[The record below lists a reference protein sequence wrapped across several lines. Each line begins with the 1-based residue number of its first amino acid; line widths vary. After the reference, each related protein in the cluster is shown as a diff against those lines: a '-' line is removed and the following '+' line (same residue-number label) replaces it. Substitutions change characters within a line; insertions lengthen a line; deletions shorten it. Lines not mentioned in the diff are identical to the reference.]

1 MTRVVLGVAI
11 AVASAA
17 AAGCA
22 RGAPEPPP
30 PAWQVRGPGGQQAIA
45 VGTTAPELTR
55 RDCLRRRATPASPP
69 SGSRSRHGQA
79 WTNGIFQREY
89 QQAPKPW
96 CVNCHAPTDRAARA
110 GWRAGDPRLAAQ
122 GVSCATC
129 HVRGGR
135 LVAKAPRRGV
145 AARHR
150 RRRQLRH
157 AGVLRRLPR
166 VHVPD
171 PRRGRPRGG
180 DDRSPDADD
189 GDVVRGRA
197 LRARAGRVPD
207 LPRLA
212 PRSRVPRRPRAR
224 DAGRGVRRELVPA
237 GRRARGR
244 ADQRGGRA
252 PHPDRRHPPPPA
264 VAGVAVVGARP
275 GVWEGVLRAALRARP
290 TTAASARC
298 GTRAIDAQGASRRFT
313 VELAALADGEP
324 AADPAEPIN
333 LELTYVFIADEF
345 PRPGRAPS
353 EATATQLLAWRTAVD
368 DLPTCPPLMPPAP
381 GRADAAAPG
390 PPATRRAPT
399 PR

>member
-45 VGTTAPELTR
+45 VGTTAPELT
-55 RDCLRRRATPASPP
+55 DATTCVACHAAIVDEWR
-69 SGSRSRHGQA
+69 RSRHGQA

-96 CVNCHAPTDRAARA
+96 CVNCHAPTDAQQRDLT
-110 GWRAGDPRLAAQ
+110 AGDPRLADQ
-122 GVSCATC
+122 GVGCAAC

-135 LVAKAPRRGV
+135 LVAARRAATSPHDTVEDPTFGTPSFCADCHEFPFPRLDGAGRAVALTDHPMQTTVSSFTTGPYADAPAGCLTCHATRHGHGFPGAHDPGMLGAALAVRWCGSGDQLTVEVENAEAGHRVPTGDVHRHLLLRVWRSSTPAGLWEGFFGRRYE
-145 AARHR
+145 
-150 RRRQLRH
+150 
-157 AGVLRRLPR
+157 P
-166 VHVPD
+166 
-171 PRRGRPRGG
+171 
-180 DDRSPDADD
+180 ADD
-189 GDVVRGRA
+189 GGKRTVWDSTIPPKVV
-197 LRARAGRVPD
+197 
-207 LPRLA
+207 
-212 PRSRVPRRPRAR
+212 
-224 DAGRGVRRELVPA
+224 
-237 GRRARGR
+237 
-244 ADQRGGRA
+244 
-252 PHPDRRHPPPPA
+252 
-264 VAGVAVVGARP
+264 
-275 GVWEGVLRAALRARP
+275 
-290 TTAASARC
+290 
-298 GTRAIDAQGASRRFT
+298 RRFT
-313 VELAALADGEP
+313 LELAALADGELP
-324 AADPAEPIN
+324 LDRTEPIN
-333 LELTYVFIADEF
+333 LALTYVFTADEF

-353 EATATQLLAWRTAVD
+353 EPTATQLLAWRTAVD